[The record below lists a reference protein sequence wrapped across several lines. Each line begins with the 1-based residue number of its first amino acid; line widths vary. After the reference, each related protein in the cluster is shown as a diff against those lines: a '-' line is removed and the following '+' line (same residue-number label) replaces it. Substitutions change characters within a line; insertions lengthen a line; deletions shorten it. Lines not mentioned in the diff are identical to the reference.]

1 MWTATLIL
9 WFAMAAV
16 TVVWFVAIVKDAQEE
31 PDDVVELGEPK
42 NEGPLALRGDVTDGV
57 ASGLSDGLA
66 HNSNKSELGNE

>member
-16 TVVWFVAIVKDAQEE
+16 VVVWFVAIVKDAQEE

-42 NEGPLALRGDVTDGV
+42 NEVGCSRKQHVGSAPT
-57 ASGLSDGLA
+57 GLA
-66 HNSNKSELGNE
+66 HNSNKSESGNE